1 MSHLVVGR
9 VWDNDRL
16 GQQTRPGGLPAAQTP
31 FPQEAPSGTPRNV
44 LCGPGSYSQC
54 AEKPAGRSD
63 DLPWEG
69 GRSKTAAQVR
79 EGYHRA
85 YLPGGSG
92 RMRKFPTGAKTS
104 QGLLASKEEHVQ
116 RPRGCKVLQLQIQP
130 LLLIITI
137 SQLTLVEN
145 AMDQAPCPQLYV

>member
-1 MSHLVVGR
+1 MKDLGNEHARGCLLPRHPALRRPLLGHLEMSCEAQGATASVLKSQQGALMTYHGR
-9 VWDNDRL
+9 EA
-16 GQQTRPGGLPAAQTP
+16 GARPQPK
-31 FPQEAPSGTPRNV
+31 S
-44 LCGPGSYSQC
+44 
-54 AEKPAGRSD
+54 
-63 DLPWEG
+63 
-69 GRSKTAAQVR
+69 

-85 YLPGGSG
+85 CLPGGSG

-104 QGLLASKEEHVQ
+104 QGA
-116 RPRGCKVLQLQIQP
+116 PRVKGRACAKAQGLQVLQLQIQP

>member
-1 MSHLVVGR
+1 M
-9 VWDNDRL
+9 
-16 GQQTRPGGLPAAQTP
+16 PGAQTP
-31 FPQEAPSGTPRNV
+31 CPQEAPSGTPRNV
-44 LCGPGSYSQC
+44 LCGPGNYNQC
-54 AEKPAGRSD
+54 AEKPAGLYD

-85 YLPGGSG
+85 YLPGRSG
-92 RMRKFPTGAKTS
+92 RMRKFLTGAKTS
-104 QGLLASKEEHVQ
+104 QGLLMPKEEHVQ
-116 RPRGCKVLQLQIQP
+116 RPRGCKALQLQLQP

-137 SQLTLVEN
+137 SRLTLVEN